1 MVKINLILILLIIMI
16 DVNQQTDKLIKPMK
30 KPLSTVS
37 DIEISNYLINEKK
50 LDRSKTLGILA
61 NIQAESNFKIGVTEK
76 GDAINKGIGLFQFTF
91 PTRKEGLLNKVPDY
105 KTNWKGQID
114 YFLREPEAKGYL
126 KQNFKTGN
134 EAAEFLMQNNLRP
147 ANELRPSRTK
157 KHDAYIS
164 KFEKKF

>member
-1 MVKINLILILLIIMI
+1 MNVS
-16 DVNQQTDKLIKPMK
+16 QQTDKLITPIK

-37 DIEISNYLINEKK
+37 DIEIYNYLINEKK
-50 LDRSKTLGILA
+50 LDRSKSLGILA
-61 NIQAESNFKIGVTEK
+61 NIQAESNFKVDAVEK
-76 GDAINKGIGLFQFTF
+76 TTAKNKGIGLFQFTF
-91 PTRKEGLLNKVPDY
+91 PTRVEGLLKKVPDY

-114 YFLREPEAKGYL
+114 YFLTEPEAKRYL

-134 EAAEFLMQNNLRP
+134 EAAEFLMQKNLRP

-157 KHDAYIS
+157 KHDEYIS